1 MYEIIAYSCII
12 ILLPIIPAY
21 ILYTAI
27 PVKVPDKDDE
37 VTGKYQ
43 GLNIKLKGAFAGYF
57 ILALLLT
64 SFIGTRLMTASEYEY
79 WTVEG
84 VIDISKAGDP
94 DLITFTIEPPDQQK
108 YPNGRFVIKN
118 VPIRKGSNKS
128 STLVLAKM
136 SDGKRTEEVVNLEED
151 KKAYEKEKRYLI
163 TFRKDKVISIDTP
176 ISFASDSQ
184 KNIGSSSYSID
195 NAVVPQQIHN

>member
-1 MYEIIAYSCII
+1 MYEILAYSCVI

-21 ILYTAI
+21 ILYAAI
-27 PVKVPDKDDE
+27 PEKESSDDS
-37 VTGKYQ
+37 VQGKYQ

-64 SFIGTRLMTASEYEY
+64 SFIGARLITGSEYEY

-84 VIDISKAGDP
+84 VVDVNKAGDP
-94 DLITFTIEPPDQQK
+94 NLITFSIEPPDQQK

-118 VPIRKGSNKS
+118 VPIRKCNNRS

-136 SDGKRTEEVVNLEED
+136 SNGKRTEEVVNLEED
-151 KKAYEKEKRYLI
+151 KKAYEKEKRYQI
-163 TFRKDKVISIDTP
+163 KFKKEKIISIDTP
-176 ISFASDSQ
+176 ITFASDGQPNDSM
-184 KNIGSSSYSID
+184 GGYSTN
-195 NAVVPQQIHN
+195 NAITPVPINN

>member
-1 MYEIIAYSCII
+1 MYEIIAYSCVI

-27 PVKVPDKDDE
+27 PAQEGSVE
-37 VTGKYQ
+37 GEYQ

-64 SFIGTRLMTASEYEY
+64 SFIGARLMTESDYEY

-84 VIDISKAGDP
+84 VLDVNNVGEPHLIS
-94 DLITFTIEPPDQQK
+94 FSIEPPDQQV
-108 YPNGRFVIKN
+108 YADGRFVINN
-118 VPIRKGSNKS
+118 VPIRKGKDKR

-136 SDGKRTEEVVNLEED
+136 SEGGRLDEVVHLEE
-151 KKAYEKEKRYLI
+151 EKRAFEAAKKYKVE
-163 TFRKDKVISIDTP
+163 FNKNGVISIHTP
-176 ISFASDSQ
+176 ISFADVAQPDSSW
-184 KNIGSSSYSID
+184 GSYSSDVIPEPLPATG
-195 NAVVPQQIHN
+195 NGG